1 MKKPPQEKDPTEDRV
16 IYGTHYGDLGVIVI
30 AALCTFVLILVLVL
44 PSPFA
49 ELERQQA
56 IQEKVEQAAQ
66 KAEKK
71 RKLDEAVASGVV
83 TMDIY
88 KKK

>member
-1 MKKPPQEKDPTEDRV
+1 MKKPPQEEDHTDDRV
-16 IYGTHYGDLGVIVI
+16 IYGTHPGDLGVIVI
-30 AALCTFVLILVLVL
+30 AALCTLVLILVLVL

-56 IQEKVEQAAQ
+56 AQEKVEQAAQ

-71 RKLDEAVASGVV
+71 KKHDEAVASGIV

>member
-1 MKKPPQEKDPTEDRV
+1 MKKPPQEEDPDEGRV
-16 IYGTHYGDLGVIVI
+16 IYGTHFGDLGVIVI

-56 IQEKVEQAAQ
+56 IQEKAEMAAQ
-66 KAEKK
+66 KAEKQK
-71 RKLDEAVASGVV
+71 KIDEAVASGVV
-83 TMDIY
+83 TMDIF